1 MVVGL
6 FRSSGIAKDARNRL
20 NTEGVAGSEIAM
32 RILKPT
38 APLHPT
44 VEPELEA
51 LSVDPLTVGN
61 VQETFARFIRNGE
74 TVVFVLAASDQEAE
88 FATDSLRQYDPITI
102 NALPFSSELELS
114 NPIPDRI

>member
-1 MVVGL
+1 
-6 FRSSGIAKDARNRL
+6 
-20 NTEGVAGSEIAM
+20 M

-114 NPIPDRI
+114 NSGQNLNLSILILQCGTVPLTDR